1 VQSYEEIH
9 GTAIRHKT
17 LKWPVYLSL
26 WMISYYYHSVASVLT
41 LVDGT
46 QFMMLVI
53 YQFQDSLSV
62 W

>member
-1 VQSYEEIH
+1 
-9 GTAIRHKT
+9 
-17 LKWPVYLSL
+17 
-26 WMISYYYHSVASVLT
+26 MISYYYHSVASVLT

-62 W
+62 